1 MLPHIIQS
9 PVCRFFGFRDLPAEE
24 AERRSMAVV
33 MVLMVMALAVLY
45 NLAYNLVGHSLDFG
59 ATLFYVAIS
68 LSSLAFLRITGN
80 YPFFQNLQFSL
91 LLLLP
96 LALQIA
102 HGGYTAGSGLVL
114 AAFLSPLAAMVF
126 ANLKSARL
134 FFVLYVLVQIGAGLW
149 EYFFIKQQPQVAP
162 EVSILFFSSN
172 FIFTTAVVYF
182 LMDRFLR
189 TKDRLQGLLQEEH
202 RKSIALLYNI
212 LPEET
217 ARELKRTGSAKA
229 RSYES
234 ATVMFTDF
242 VGFTRFA
249 SVLSAEDMVAQID
262 FYFRAF
268 DEIAQRHNLEK
279 IKTVGDSYMCAGGLP
294 KPNDTHAFDAVA
306 AALEMRQFVEEM
318 KDQKIAQIGFP
329 FDMRIGIHT
338 GPLVAGVVGKD
349 KIAYDIWGE
358 TVNIASRMEQSCET
372 GKINFSQATYN
383 IVKDKFPAR
392 LRGCFPIKNMGEVD
406 MYEL

>member
-1 MLPHIIQS
+1 MLPRLIQS

-45 NLAYNLVGHSLDFG
+45 NLAYNLVGHNIDYG

-162 EVSILFFSSN
+162 EVSIMFFSSN

-229 RSYES
+229 RRYES

-249 SVLSAEDMVAQID
+249 SVLSAEEMVEQID
-262 FYFRAF
+262 FYFRKF
-268 DEIAQRHNLEK
+268 DEIASKHNLEK

-294 KPNDTHAFDAVA
+294 KPNDTHARDAVE

-318 KDQKIAQIGFP
+318 KDQKIEQIGFP

-338 GPLVAGVVGKD
+338 GSLVAGVVGKD

-372 GKINFSQATYN
+372 GKINFSQATYE

-392 LRGCFPIKNMGEVD
+392 FRGRFSIKNMGEVD